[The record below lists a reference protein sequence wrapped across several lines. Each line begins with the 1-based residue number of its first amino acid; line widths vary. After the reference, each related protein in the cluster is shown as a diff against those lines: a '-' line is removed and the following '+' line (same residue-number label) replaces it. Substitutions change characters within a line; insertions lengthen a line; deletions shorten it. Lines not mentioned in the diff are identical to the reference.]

1 MARLRF
7 ENFMA
12 KGVRHK
18 FTWNSSGSR
27 SDYYVKTGTSGYALG
42 HMKVGKITATSAA
55 LTAVTSTGAVTG
67 ASLSISS
74 AVSLAGIASG
84 SAGAAS
90 GGGLFFD
97 GSGFVKRRP

>member
-7 ENFMA
+7 ENYMA

-18 FTWNSSGSR
+18 FTWNSAESR
-27 SDYYVKTGTSGYALG
+27 SDYYVRTGSSGYALG
-42 HMKVGKITATSAA
+42 HLKVSE
-55 LTAVTSTGAVTG
+55 VTG

-90 GGGLFFD
+90 GGGLFYD
-97 GSGFVKRRP
+97 ASGFVKRKA